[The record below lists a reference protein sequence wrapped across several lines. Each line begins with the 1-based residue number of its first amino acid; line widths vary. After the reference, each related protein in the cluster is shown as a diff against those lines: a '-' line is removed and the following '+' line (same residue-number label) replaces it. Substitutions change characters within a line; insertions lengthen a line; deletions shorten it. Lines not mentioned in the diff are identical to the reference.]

1 MIGEV
6 RGPLFAVV
14 TSHCRR
20 LAGSLASV
28 EIHRPGARGSRF
40 LRVPD
45 GDGEHPLGDVQ
56 PSD

>member
-6 RGPLFAVV
+6 RRPLFAVV